1 MWNQQSWRG
10 LTLLLSILFLTSC
23 ARTTPL
29 SKEDLAAALRD
40 NPEVLLEALE
50 ENSVALVEIVE
61 KGFKERQESA
71 RKAELELSVRTPL
84 KPSIDTD
91 RPFLGNVDAPV
102 TMVEYSDFFCQYCAP
117 GTRTAKLFFSRHPE
131 TLRFFYKHL
140 PLQQPSL
147 VAATYFEG
155 VAMQD
160 TQLAWQYM
168 EAIFSDQSR
177 FLQGGEAALNELAR
191 ELGLD
196 LDRLAADVKS
206 QAIQERIARDMQ
218 EASALGIKGTPTF
231 IVGGVPIRGAASL
244 EEFENVLHMVVSNSG
259 QQEPAQ

>member
-1 MWNQQSWRG
+1 
-10 LTLLLSILFLTSC
+10 
-23 ARTTPL
+23 
-29 SKEDLAAALRD
+29 
-40 NPEVLLEALE
+40 
-50 ENSVALVEIVE
+50 
-61 KGFKERQESA
+61 
-71 RKAELELSVRTPL
+71 
-84 KPSIDTD
+84 
-91 RPFLGNVDAPV
+91 
-102 TMVEYSDFFCQYCAP
+102 MVEYSDFFCQYCAP

-160 TQLAWQYM
+160 AQLAWQYM

-177 FLQGGEAALNELAR
+177 FHQGGEAALIELAR

-231 IVGGVPIRGAASL
+231 ILGGVPIRGAASL

-259 QQEPAQ
+259 QRNRPNSCHA